1 MAGGTATASFV
12 RTDTTTK
19 GNWRTAYG
27 GEGFAVVGDTTNY
40 PPYAQ
45 VVTTGNG
52 SYVWDTSPTDVR
64 ALQRAVGSGR
74 VAATWVA
81 DNTFDIDVNVTD
93 GQVHQ
98 VAIYCMDWDSTERVQ
113 RIDVLNAITGAVL
126 DTRTI
131 NGFNGGQ
138 YLVWNVSGGVTLR
151 VTRVGP
157 YNAIVEGIFFGGA
170 NSTSATLTT
179 PSNGASYMA
188 PANVVLNATASTT
201 SGTISKVE
209 FFQGTTKLG
218 EDLTVAVQPDLVE
231 RSGWRLYLDRESHEQ
246 RWRDSHL
253 GSGTDYGVGGGTA
266 AASFVRSDTTTKGN
280 WRGTFGGDGFAVV
293 GDTTSYP
300 AYAQVVP
307 SGHFTW
313 VWETATSDVRA
324 LQRSVGSGRVS
335 AAWNA
340 STPFNVGVN
349 VLDGQFHQLAIYC
362 VDWDSTERVQRVDIL
377 NAATGAVLDTRTVSA
392 FNGGQWLV
400 WNVTG
405 GITLRVTTVAGVNGV
420 IQGIFFGGTPNTA
433 PAVTLTGP
441 ASGASFTAPATV
453 PLTATAT
460 DTDGT
465 IALVEFFQ
473 GTTKIGDDATAPY
486 SFSWTNVAAGPYSL
500 TAKRHRQLRAASPR
514 RRSSR
519 SP

>member
-1 MAGGTATASFV
+1 MVERPGRRLRPDGESDHEWWRDWSLGAGANLVAGGTATASFV

-81 DNTFDIDVNVTD
+81 DTTFDIDVNVTD

-131 NGFNGGQ
+131 KGFNGGQ

-157 YNAIVEGIFFGGA
+157 INAIVEGIFFGSA
-170 NSTSATLTT
+170 NSTTATLTT
-179 PSNGASYMA
+179 PLNGAAYMA

-231 RSGWRLYLDRESHEQ
+231 RSRWRLFLDRESHEQ
-246 RWRDSHL
+246 RWRVQPHR
-253 GSGTDYGVGGGTA
+253 TRYR
-266 AASFVRSDTTTKGN
+266 F
-280 WRGTFGGDGFAVV
+280 WWPRGIC
-293 GDTTSYP
+293 
-300 AYAQVVP
+300 
-307 SGHFTW
+307 
-313 VWETATSDVRA
+313 
-324 LQRSVGSGRVS
+324 RSVVRTLRIRLRKVTGAGRLAGMVSQWSAIPPATRRTPRWFRADILPGSGRPRPAMSERCS
-335 AAWNA
+335 AR
-340 STPFNVGVN
+340 S
-349 VLDGQFHQLAIYC
+349 
-362 VDWDSTERVQRVDIL
+362 
-377 NAATGAVLDTRTVSA
+377 
-392 FNGGQWLV
+392 
-400 WNVTG
+400 
-405 GITLRVTTVAGVNGV
+405 
-420 IQGIFFGGTPNTA
+420 
-433 PAVTLTGP
+433 
-441 ASGASFTAPATV
+441 
-453 PLTATAT
+453 ATA
-460 DTDGT
+460 
-465 IALVEFFQ
+465 
-473 GTTKIGDDATAPY
+473 
-486 SFSWTNVAAGPYSL
+486 
-500 TAKRHRQLRAASPR
+500 ASRPRGMHPR
-514 RRSSR
+514 RSTSA
-519 SP
+519 